1 MQKKEKQN
9 YEEVSTAPKQL
20 CLTLLCWKGGWY
32 FVLMIAMH
40 ETLENLSD
48 LIINLTEYNLT
59 SNHQVLSD
67 YRVYIYIYICNM
79 SSLRI
84 TNVFYNCSD
93 LTRSICE
100 SRVAINGEVEWMK
113 GYIYVIQVP
122 LQ

>member
-1 MQKKEKQN
+1 
-9 YEEVSTAPKQL
+9 
-20 CLTLLCWKGGWY
+20 
-32 FVLMIAMH
+32 MH

-67 YRVYIYIYICNM
+67 YRIYICNM